1 MEKMRAQ
8 MKRFTMP
15 STLLPFGISSR
26 AQSAELSSPA
36 LNALVK
42 WMPSPTEEAM
52 SGLG

>member
-1 MEKMRAQ
+1 MKMSSFHQA
-8 MKRFTMP
+8 P
-15 STLLPFGISSR
+15 TLLFSVIPSR

-42 WMPSPTEEAM
+42 WMPSPTEEAV